1 MDREDT
7 RLVNFLRTYKPLA
20 PEPREDCEVRLLYL
34 IGQHPHRSLGRWRWL
49 GLVALA
55 IAGVWLTPRLQL
67 QVAEVL
73 TEQER
78 QEIISELLH
87 DLSLPELPDGSG
99 LWLDSPVEL

>member
-20 PEPREDCEVRLLYL
+20 PEPSEDCEARLMCL
-34 IGQHPHRSLGRWRWL
+34 ISQNPHLSYGRWL